1 MTARSVLLVV
11 LAGGLV
17 GCSGEPEG
25 PSPAVIED
33 VDRLRLVMIEDP
45 AQQVLAEVDRVA
57 DDRPVLGA
65 QMLRTG
71 GIPAARRQVAAVE
84 RVRVDTEIGQRTQRE
99 LRAAYDARLSA
110 LQDYEQV
117 LAAAASD
124 DEALLHALHA
134 MSEADR
140 QLLAVHDAMEA
151 LSPTGPAPQPVPAG
165 ADDEPEADE
174 ELEASPGTR

>member
-1 MTARSVLLVV
+1 MSPRAALLVA
-11 LAGGLV
+11 LAACSV
-17 GCSGEPEG
+17 GCSEEPEG

-33 VDRLRLVMIEDP
+33 IDRLRLTMIEDP

-57 DDRPVLGA
+57 DDRPVLA
-65 QMLRTG
+65 SQLLRTG

-84 RVRVDTEIGQRTQRE
+84 RVRVDTEIGRRTQRE

-110 LQDYEQV
+110 LQDYERV

-151 LSPTGPAPQPVPAG
+151 LSPTGPAPRRVPDEQGDGQG
-165 ADDEPEADE
+165 ASEEEEA
-174 ELEASPGTR
+174 PPRR